1 MIMRTEGL
9 LTKLCILLCMFLL
22 GTTSAWAQGQ
32 QVSISTYLTPE
43 LTLQKCLDENKL
55 GMSPNA
61 KVYWDESQQAVFLPG
76 HASGDQ
82 SQPHPFLYIKD
93 NPFANV
99 SSETGFAISME
110 FKAYARANSVSY
122 TDATDGVI
130 AGNGAF
136 VWSRLIEANTAETPG
151 GIRSGGYPRYFC
163 IMTTNGNLTNA
174 QNVYN
179 ISYHMANEFASVMPD
194 ENGNATSG
202 YQASNGGVNSI
213 GKVRHMPTDYKTKCW
228 WNDINGV
235 DSWHQITLLVAPNAT
250 PKTYIDGAEWNTTQ
264 SRGTTV
270 PENDPHTNQ
279 DIINDILNNIGQFKN
294 ILLGRS
300 GFSNDGDFCG
310 YMRNIQ
316 IVSTGSMGTVSL
328 LRSQSAFN
336 KTLLA
341 NSMDLTTAARLIPQ
355 GSTVTLAG
363 GKGYMVNWD
372 NIKVRD
378 AENQQITL
386 NGTGSTRTFTMPAGV
401 VTVYIVDDDG
411 NEVTNATEETAE
423 QYIPHKP
430 EAAISFAQ
438 TSVNK
443 KYGDAA
449 FSSPTLSHKK
459 ATDNADVVDGKGT
472 VTYESGNTSVAT
484 VNAESGEV
492 TITGV
497 GSAEIFAKVEDSDDY
512 TYPVEKISYQLT
524 VDKGVAE
531 LTVAN
536 GSVTGGTTG
545 WTPTATHKLG
555 NTVVTD
561 AGIGTVTYAKTTDAD
576 NIITNINSST
586 GEITF
591 NTANTGTA
599 TITATVADGT
609 LYTYSKKS
617 VTFTVTVVGSG
628 SPHNISLSAN
638 TYNNQLTA
646 NGTELTNTAFQI
658 NQGTNVQ
665 LEAAKGYKVS
675 DWSKITVKTGNDNVS
690 VDANHRFTM
699 PDGDVTVTISEG
711 AITSKIEA
719 EIAFTD
725 ADASSGKV
733 TETYVGTD
741 KTLTRIVS
749 NKLKSNGNTINSGAG
764 TVTYESGNTSVATV
778 NNNGQVT
785 IRGLGTTVITA
796 TVADNDTY
804 YYNTTSVSYTLE
816 VGKGTATVSTAPTAN
831 SGLTYTK
838 SAQDLINA
846 GTAGTDNAMRYKLG
860 SGAWETTIPKA
871 TNAGTYTVFFKAV
884 GSGTNAQYYNESSES
899 SLQVNIAKAD
909 GTVSALSIAGWTY
922 GDEAKDF
929 TATTTND
936 VQAYRAEYKQKTA
949 DDNTYSLDVPT
960 AAGNYTL
967 KVTFNSTDNYKSVSG
982 TADFTIARRAATVT
996 ATDQTIDFG
1005 GTIKSAVATGITIAD
1020 LVTVSGLAD
1029 GDEISAVTL
1038 NTTQT
1043 AAGTYD
1049 NSTSD
1054 KTGITISSGTVTI
1067 IKTSGD
1073 ADMTNNYTL
1082 TLNNGK
1088 LTINKVVAVVKTAPT
1103 ANTGLTYTGTA
1114 QQLVSAGATD
1124 HGTMVYSTTADGN
1137 YTAAIPTGTD
1147 AKYSA
1152 TASENY
1158 TVYYKVQPD
1167 ANHTASEAE
1176 VINNIQIAAKNISN
1190 SDEVVGNF
1198 TNMPDAG
1205 MEYTGS
1211 AIEPEGEV
1219 RSTANP
1225 VATLVRNQDF
1235 DIAFTNNTDPA
1246 NSSDANAPTVTIS
1259 GKGNYTGTVTMH
1271 FTIWAHN
1278 LNEYSAGTAGWHTL
1292 YTSDGPFDVSSLSNS
1307 IEVYTI
1313 SAVDASAAK
1322 ATLTPQTQILRN
1334 VPMIIN
1340 VKGDMTSTPLPKA
1353 AENSQSGTAFSGFK
1367 GATSAQTVSNGSEY
1381 HYVLAGNKLME
1392 MHGTSVPAYR
1402 CYLQMARLAIYNT
1415 AAARQRGFSLSFD
1428 NKGHG
1433 DDTTGIDS
1441 LIDGS
1446 QDDDRWYD
1454 MRGVRIPKPTRP
1466 GVYVHNGRVVTVKK

>member
-1 MIMRTEGL
+1 MEQTFTKVFLRSRWLSAAAATLLRVSQHSLAGSIKVMLLLCAMLLTGATGSWADDVITVKSYLTSAEGVQNQDGIIKNIGNVEWTQSPDGTFAAQFGTEGQAIS
-9 LTKLCILLCMFLL
+9 ILDKPFD
-22 GTTSAWAQGQ
+22 S
-32 QVSISTYLTPE
+32 VSP
-43 LTLQKCLDENKL
+43 Q
-55 GMSPNA
+55 
-61 KVYWDESQQAVFLPG
+61 
-76 HASGDQ
+76 
-82 SQPHPFLYIKD
+82 
-93 NPFANV
+93 
-99 SSETGFAISME
+99 TGFSLSYE
-110 FKAYARANSVSY
+110 AYYAGKTGTAPVY
-122 TDATDGVI
+122 ATDGNRMFSASVSWTEMQSRYVNFPYVK
-130 AGNGAF
+130 NGGD
-136 VWSRLIEANTAETPG
+136 SRFAW
-151 GIRSGGYPRYFC
+151 FC
-163 IMTTNGNLTNA
+163 IRTD
-174 QNVYN
+174 QQ
-179 ISYHMANEFASVMPD
+179 NEFAWGYNRAGNNNPD
-194 ENGNATSG
+194 GFTA
-202 YQASNGGVNSI
+202 
-213 GKVRHMPTDYKTKCW
+213 KTFFTYPNKTH
-228 WNDINGV
+228 IVYPG
-235 DSWHQITLLVAPNAT
+235 WHSYTYIIRPNEDGSAALFDQ
-250 PKTYIDGAEWNTTQ
+250 YIDGVKLNVYDGTASDANVVVENSTIIRKVLENIKDLTQ
-264 SRGTTV
+264 V
-270 PENDPHTNQ
+270 
-279 DIINDILNNIGQFKN
+279 NIGADPVLSTAVYN
-294 ILLGRS
+294 GWI
-300 GFSNDGDFCG
+300 
-310 YMRNIQ
+310 RNVQ
-316 IVSTGSMGTVSL
+316 IVGSGKIGTVSL

-363 GKGYMVNWD
+363 GKGYKVDWTK
-372 NIKVRD
+372 IRVRD
-378 AENQQITL
+378 D
-386 NGTGSTRTFTMPAGV
+386 NGQEVSLSGSGSTRTFTMPAGV

-411 NEVTNATEETAE
+411 NEVTNATEDDAE

-459 ATDNADVVDGKGT
+459 ATDNTDVVDGKGT

-871 TNAGTYTVFFKAV
+871 TNAGTYTVFYKAV
-884 GSGTNAQYYNESSES
+884 GSGTNAAYYNESAES
-899 SLQVNIAKAD
+899 SLQVTIAKAD
-909 GTVSALSIAGWTY
+909 GTVSALAITGWTY
-922 GDEAKDF
+922 GEEAKDF

-949 DDNTYSLDVPT
+949 GDNTYTLDVPT
-960 AAGNYTL
+960 NAGQYTL
-967 KVTFNSTDNYKSVSG
+967 KVTFNSTDNYKAVSR
-982 TADFTIARRAATVT
+982 TADFTIAQRAATVT
-996 ATDQTIDFG
+996 ANDQTIDFG
-1005 GTIKSAVATGITIAD
+1005 GNIKSAVTSGITIAD
-1020 LVTVSGLAD
+1020 LVTFSGLAD

-1038 NTTQT
+1038 STTQT
-1043 AAGTYD
+1043 DAGTYD
-1049 NSTSD
+1049 NSTG
-1054 KTGITISSGTVTI
+1054 KTGITINSGSVTIVKSSG
-1067 IKTSGD
+1067 S

-1088 LTINKVVAVVKTAPT
+1088 LTINKVVALVKTAPT

-1205 MEYTGS
+1205 MEYTGL

-1225 VATLVRNQDF
+1225 VAALVRNQDF
-1235 DIAFTNNTDPA
+1235 DIEFTNNTDPA
-1246 NSSDANAPTVTIS
+1246 NSTDANAPTVTIT
-1259 GKGNYTGTVTMH
+1259 GKGNYTGTKTLK

-1278 LNEYSAGTAGWHTL
+1278 LNEYGAGATGWHTL
-1292 YTSDGPFDVSSLSNS
+1292 YTSDGPFDVSGLSS
-1307 IEVYTI
+1307 KIEVYTI
-1313 SAVDASAAK
+1313 SAVNASTAK
-1322 ATLTPQTQILRN
+1322 ATLTQQSQVLRN
-1334 VPMIIN
+1334 VPMIIKVN
-1340 VKGDMTSTPLPKA
+1340 EDMTSTPLPKVA
-1353 AENSQSGTAFSGFK
+1353 DNSQSGTTFSGFK
-1367 GATSAQTVSNGSEY
+1367 GATSSQTVSNGSEY
-1381 HYVLAGNKLME
+1381 HYVLAGDKFME
-1392 MHGTSVPAYR
+1392 MHGTTVGAYR
-1402 CYLQMARLAIYNT
+1402 CYLQMARLSIYNT
-1415 AAARQRGFSLSFD
+1415 AAARQHGFSLSFG
-1428 NKGHG
+1428 NNGNG
-1433 DDTTGIDS
+1433 DDTTGIDT
-1441 LIDGS
+1441 LTDDS
-1446 QDDDRWYD
+1446 QDDDHWYNL
-1454 MRGVRIPKPTRP
+1454 RGVRIPKPTRP
-1466 GVYVHNGRVVTVKK
+1466 GVYVHKGRVVTVKK

>member
-9 LTKLCILLCMFLL
+9 LTKLCILLCTFLL
-22 GTTSAWAQGQ
+22 GATSAWAEE
-32 QVSISTYLTPE
+32 VTISNYLTLPANV
-43 LTLQKCLDENKL
+43 TD
-55 GMSPNA
+55 G
-61 KVYWDESQQAVFLPG
+61 QAVEVP
-76 HASGDQ
+76 SGCTSDK
-82 SQPHPFLYIKD
+82 LYWRESPD
-93 NPFANV
+93 GTF
-99 SSETGFAISME
+99 G
-110 FKAYARANSVSY
+110 AR
-122 TDATDGVI
+122 
-130 AGNGAF
+130 F
-136 VWSRLIEANTAETPG
+136 
-151 GIRSGGYPRYFC
+151 YF
-163 IMTTNGNLTNA
+163 GDDLTNA
-174 QNVYN
+174 RTTYGWANNVIPYFFIDKTCFQNVSPESGFTIAVEAYVKSDGTN
-179 ISYHMANEFASVMPD
+179 DYGRMIDASVYTTTTATPLRQHFFAWTTGRYGNMMSEFHRYTYGLN
-194 ENGNATSG
+194 ENENAKKSKNFSEVQFLQTYYQFYDKNGITKLGAEGIIKNQTTAQDFRNGWHSYMLRVDKDGNVACYVDGIVVYHYHVSF
-202 YQASNGGVNSI
+202 
-213 GKVRHMPTDYKTKCW
+213 DYKEITSDDNEGNPLIATLK
-228 WNDINGV
+228 NIKDYAVAVGTNPSKNEGING
-235 DSWHQITLLVAPNAT
+235 W
-250 PKTYIDGAEWNTTQ
+250 
-264 SRGTTV
+264 
-270 PENDPHTNQ
+270 
-279 DIINDILNNIGQFKN
+279 
-294 ILLGRS
+294 
-300 GFSNDGDFCG
+300 
-310 YMRNIQ
+310 MRNFQ
-316 IVSTGSMGTVSL
+316 IVATGNMGTVSL

-363 GKGYMVNWD
+363 GKGYMVDWN
-372 NIKVRD
+372 NIKAKD
-378 AENQQITL
+378 ANDQEVTL
-386 NGTGSTRTFTMPAGV
+386 SGSGSTRTFTMPAGV
-401 VTVYIVDDDG
+401 VSIYIVDDDG

-459 ATDNADVVDGKGT
+459 ATDNTDVVDGKGT

-536 GSVTGGTTG
+536 GSVTGGTTV

-555 NTVVTD
+555 NTVVTG
-561 AGIGTVTYAKTTDAD
+561 AGIGTVTYTETTDAD
-576 NIITNINSST
+576 NIITSINSST
-586 GEITF
+586 GAITF

-646 NGTELTNTAFQI
+646 NGTNLTNTAFQI
-658 NQGTNVQ
+658 RQGTNVQ

-675 DWSKITVKTGNDNVS
+675 DWSKISVKTGNDDVTVN
-690 VDANHRFTM
+690 DNHRFTM
-699 PDGDVTVTISEG
+699 PDGDVTVTISAG

-749 NKLKSNGNTINSGAG
+749 NKLKSNGNAISSGAG

-778 NNNGQVT
+778 NNSGQVT
-785 IRGLGTTVITA
+785 IKGLGTTVITA

-804 YYNTTSVSYTLE
+804 YYNTSSVSYTLE
-816 VGKGTATVSTAPTAN
+816 VGKGTATVSAVPTAK

-838 SAQDLINA
+838 SAQELINA
-846 GTAGTDNAMRYKLG
+846 GTASTDNAMRYKLG

-899 SLQVNIAKAD
+899 SLQVTIAKAD

-1067 IKTSGD
+1067 IKTSGG
-1073 ADMTNNYTL
+1073 ANMTNNYTL

-1088 LTINKVVAVVKTAPT
+1088 LTINKVVAVVKTAPV
-1103 ANTGLTYTGTA
+1103 AMNSLTYNGSA

-1124 HGTMVYSTTADGN
+1124 HGTMVYSATANGE
-1137 YTAAIPTGTD
+1137 YTATIPTGID

-1152 TASENY
+1152 TADENY
-1158 TVYYKVQPD
+1158 TVYYKVEPD
-1167 ANHTASEAE
+1167 ANHTASEA
-1176 VINNIQIAAKNISN
+1176 VAITNIQIAAKNIST
-1190 SDEVVGNF
+1190 SGEVEGSF
-1198 TNMPDAG
+1198 TDMPAAG
-1205 MEYTGS
+1205 MEYTGL
-1211 AIEPEGEV
+1211 AIEPLGEV

-1225 VATLVRNQDF
+1225 VVTLVRNQDF
-1235 DIAFTNNTDPA
+1235 DIEFTNNTDPA

-1292 YTSDGPFDVSSLSNS
+1292 YTSGGPFDVSSLSNS

-1340 VKGDMTSTPLPKA
+1340 VKEDMTSTPLPKVA
-1353 AENSQSGTAFSGFK
+1353 DNSQIGTSFNGFH
-1367 GATSAQTVSNGSEY
+1367 GATTNQTLSATGSEY
-1381 HYVLAGNKLME
+1381 HYVLAGDKLME
-1392 MHGTSVPAYR
+1392 MHGTSVGAYR
-1402 CYLQMARLAIYNT
+1402 CYLQMARLSIYNT

-1428 NKGHG
+1428 NNGHG